1 MAAILDYKMA
11 ATMGPYDYLSPHIY
25 ILVIDRDVKFGIQV
39 TGPLRITNR
48 LRPQRET
55 PPSGGH
61 LEFQNSP

>member
-55 PPSGGH
+55 PP
-61 LEFQNSP
+61 